1 MSDKNNLKLKS
12 RYKSVD
18 LETKNKITSDVS
30 NGVKYNEI
38 VKKYNLSGA
47 YSVSKYVKNKE
58 KIIRAYESKSK
69 TNKISQ
75 RTEI

>member
-38 VKKYNLSGA
+38 VKKYNL
-47 YSVSKYVKNKE
+47 
-58 KIIRAYESKSK
+58 
-69 TNKISQ
+69 
-75 RTEI
+75 